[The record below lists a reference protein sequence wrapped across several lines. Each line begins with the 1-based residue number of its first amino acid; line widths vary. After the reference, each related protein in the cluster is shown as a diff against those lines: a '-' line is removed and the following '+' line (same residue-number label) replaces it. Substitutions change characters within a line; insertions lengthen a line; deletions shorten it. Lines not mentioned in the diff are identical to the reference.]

1 MGLNGASF
9 RHGEGLQMKVAWI
22 EWSGA
27 AAAAALA
34 LFVGVPTQA
43 AEPAPGITAV
53 AAEELDKRSKEA
65 EEAQTQSK
73 GLSDSSVRVLMTYS
87 FSLIPNHVLGPD
99 GKPTKV
105 DKSDPNKFLIP
116 GDDARRVIR
125 AATRSAYAQVC
136 NLPKLAE
143 ANYETMINGEKAK
156 KTWTNE
162 QLLMIEALH
171 LFSVSYFTG
180 NAKISPAAGG
190 AAAGAKTT
198 VPKSGEETAETAQVV
213 APPAPKCPPE
223 QKQKVTNAINA
234 YVRAAEAQH

>member
-1 MGLNGASF
+1 
-9 RHGEGLQMKVAWI
+9 MKVAWI

-27 AAAAALA
+27 AAAATLA
-34 LFVGVPTQA
+34 LFVSVPAQA

-73 GLSDSSVRVLMTYS
+73 ALSDSSVRVLMTYS
-87 FSLIPNHVLGPD
+87 FSLIPNQVLGPD

-180 NAKISPAAGG
+180 NAKISPVGGG
-190 AAAGAKTT
+190 ADDKTT
-198 VPKSGEETAETAQVV
+198 VPKSGEGMAETAQVV

-234 YVRAAEAQH
+234 YVRAAQAQH

>member
-1 MGLNGASF
+1 
-9 RHGEGLQMKVAWI
+9 MKVAWI

-34 LFVGVPTQA
+34 LFVSVTTQA
-43 AEPAPGITAV
+43 AEPASGITAV

-87 FSLIPNHVLGPD
+87 FSLIPNQVLGPD

-180 NAKISPAAGG
+180 NAKISSAGGGG
-190 AAAGAKTT
+190 AAAGDKTT
-198 VPKSGEETAETAQVV
+198 VPKSGEGTAETAQVV

-234 YVRAAEAQH
+234 YVRAAQAQH

>member
-1 MGLNGASF
+1 
-9 RHGEGLQMKVAWI
+9 MKVAWI

-27 AAAAALA
+27 AAAAALV
-34 LFVGVPTQA
+34 LFVSVPTQA

-87 FSLIPNHVLGPD
+87 FSLIPNQILGPD

-136 NLPKLAE
+136 NLPKLAK
-143 ANYETMINGEKAK
+143 ANYETMISGEKAK

-180 NAKISPAAGG
+180 NAKITEVGGG
-190 AAAGAKTT
+190 AAAGDTTT
-198 VPKSGEETAETAQVV
+198 VPKSGEGTAETAHV